1 MQVIIGSPY
10 APGEAVQAPAIN
22 SSVSGKLIADR
33 RTLNG
38 AVAAINQSGA
48 FGPQREISFLVDQ
61 ASGRLVVQIVDI
73 GSREVVSQ
81 IPSEYVLE
89 MASQL
94 AKLGSGAGS
103 PQPSLTAVDTTA

>member
-1 MQVIIGSPY
+1 MQVSIGSPY
-10 APGEAVQAPAIN
+10 APGEPVQAPAIN